1 MTSVRDTG
9 GEGRGFVPQADGG
22 VAAGVL
28 RKGDTGRN
36 GETPRNGEAARN
48 DAVTEGPRLVAV
60 RTGAETRSALLGE
73 SADGDAVLGRSG
85 RGSGVVGQSTFGTGV
100 AGRSED
106 RAGIEGVSRLGA
118 GAEGRSA
125 RGAGVSGHSDT
136 GHGVL
141 GCSEFGNGVT
151 GLAKSDTASGVLGSN
166 EDSGA
171 GVTGFSR
178 HGVGVLGQTEGGA
191 AWQDILAGVVGVSKG
206 SGWGVIGSGT
216 GRKDAKPGESGGVA
230 GWSELGDGVN
240 GRTRHRGAVGVRG
253 VHQGSGA
260 GVHGTGEW
268 GVFGTSASSH
278 WDASG
283 LRGESAGFATA
294 GVKGLAPEGI
304 GVYGLSGGMGV
315 PVQRAGVLGAGAGE
329 GCPGVVGFGRGAPG
343 VEAHGAPVALRTI
356 GTHLAESGEDG
367 GPAGF
372 FAGEVVVAGRLA
384 ALAKGFRIDHPLDPE
399 NRTLAHG
406 SVDSADMKTFY
417 DGIVELDGQGR
428 ATVEL
433 PHWFEALNDDCRYQ
447 LTAIGL
453 PAPELHVA
461 TTVMDNRFTIAGGRP
476 GMRVSWQV
484 TGIRRDAYAKY
495 APLKVEAR
503 KEGAELGRYL
513 HPESHGAQQ
522 EASFARAL
530 HAEEGPADAA
540 RRGPHPIDFD

>member
-1 MTSVRDTG
+1 MTGVRDTG
-9 GEGRGFVPQADGG
+9 GEGRGIAPPADGNG
-22 VAAGVL
+22 GGGVL
-28 RKGDTGRN
+28 RKG
-36 GETPRNGEAARN
+36 EAVRNGEAVHKN
-48 DAVTEGPRLVAV
+48 DAGGPRLVALRPV
-60 RTGAETRSALLGE
+60 AEARPALLGE
-73 SADGDAVLGRSG
+73 SVDGDAVLGRSG
-85 RGSGVVGQSTFGTGV
+85 RGSGVVGQSTCGTGV
-100 AGRSED
+100 TGRSED
-106 RAGIEGVSRLGA
+106 RAGT
-118 GAEGRSA
+118 EGRSL
-125 RGAGVSGHSDT
+125 RGAGISGHSDT
-136 GHGVL
+136 NHGVL
-141 GCSEFGNGVT
+141 GRSEFGNGVT

-216 GRKDAKPGESGGVA
+216 GRKDAKLGESGGVA

-268 GVFGTSASSH
+268 GVFGTSASTH

-283 LRGESAGFATA
+283 LRGESSGFATA

-315 PVQRAGVLGAGAGE
+315 PVKRAGVLGAGAGE

-372 FAGEVVVAGRLA
+372 FAGEVVVAGSLA

-406 SVDSADMKTFY
+406 SVDSSEMKTFY

-428 ATVEL
+428 ATIEL
-433 PHWFEALNDDCRYQ
+433 PHWFEALNTDCRYQ

-461 TTVMDNRFTIAGGRP
+461 TMILDNRFTIAGGRP
-476 GMRVSWQV
+476 GMRVCWQV
-484 TGIRRDAYAKY
+484 TGIRRDAYAKH

-503 KEGAELGRYL
+503 KEGAEVGRYL
-513 HPESHGAQQ
+513 HPESHGAQR

-530 HAEEGPADAA
+530 HAEEGDADDA
-540 RRGPHPIDFD
+540 RRGPYPAEFE